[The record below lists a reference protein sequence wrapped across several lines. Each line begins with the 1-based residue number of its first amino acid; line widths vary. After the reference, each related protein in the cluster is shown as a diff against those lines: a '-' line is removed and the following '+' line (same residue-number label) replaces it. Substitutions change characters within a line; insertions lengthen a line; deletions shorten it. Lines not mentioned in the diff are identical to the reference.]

1 MVGSDLPLV
10 DLHCFFVNDMLFI
23 SILFVLLFG
32 TVNFNWVY
40 SGNTDS
46 AMKRACIDLEY
57 SLRPRITKFLLTRVD
72 GECCGD
78 FSCYHFDVDVKRN
91 WVWISEK
98 TPKECIKKILPDF
111 DTEIN
116 GAPIPSVA

>member
-1 MVGSDLPLV
+1 MPGIIVGHLL
-10 DLHCFFVNDMLFI
+10 FF
-23 SILFVLLFG
+23 SILFVLYFWQV
-32 TVNFNWVY
+32 TFNWVIA
-40 SGNTDS
+40 GENNPTL
-46 AMKRACIDLEY
+46 KRVCIDLEY

-78 FSCYHFDVDVKRN
+78 FSCYHFDVDVKRR

-116 GAPIPSVA
+116 GASIPSVA

>member
-1 MVGSDLPLV
+1 ML
-10 DLHCFFVNDMLFI
+10 FFANDIVFI
-23 SILFVLLFG
+23 SILFSLLFEA
-32 TVNFNWVY
+32 VKFNWLY
-40 SGNTDS
+40 SENAS
-46 AMKRACIDLEY
+46 PAMKRACIDLEY

-111 DTEIN
+111 DIEIN
-116 GAPIPSVA
+116 GASVPSVA